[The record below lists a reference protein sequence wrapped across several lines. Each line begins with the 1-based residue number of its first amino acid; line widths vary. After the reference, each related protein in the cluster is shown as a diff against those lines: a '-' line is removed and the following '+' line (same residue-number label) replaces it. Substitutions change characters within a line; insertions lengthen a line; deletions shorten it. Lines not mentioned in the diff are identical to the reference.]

1 MAGEWGTREEFQHPR
16 DSHGRFR
23 NSFKMSGAAIEKIS
37 TLLEGFN
44 PKTFPT
50 NEDAAKYTNGI
61 AASKQRGP
69 RANKLMERL
78 LANYPQMNAKLRARD
93 DSGPDIAAM
102 DASMAPLPDQ
112 VILSRVVGPE
122 AFGLKPESIARME
135 EYTGK
140 LVADRGYSSTNIGT
154 PLAGGQGPS
163 ITMVIAVPAGTRAVV
178 PSADSPT
185 REVVLDREQPLRI
198 TKVTPDGKGGF
209 YVMAVATEKGSV
221 GNKRTKKLGTRLRKG
236 QEEKDLQLPET
247 PVTAPAPAQAPNA
260 PQQAPAVQA
269 PTVEQGPVRPKQ
281 GRPAG
286 PGPGERNEPVAAESI
301 GPGGKTAKPADQPQP
316 AEKAP
321 EVAGPAPKASPT
333 PAPEPAP
340 AATPE
345 APKAP
350 AKGEPKPTPEP
361 GQLPSHEEVA
371 LRIQAEEREK
381 RRRFADERR
390 QREDSQARRDKDQE
404 RKSREVAA
412 EQRRLRAEADER
424 AALDAQVMEIGAR
437 IGEPPPKDQMTR
449 RLLALM
455 DDSVKSHRVSRKKAA
470 QTVRGSSLR
479 NESPEH
485 KRFLDKYADS
495 LAPEV
500 AVQPDSVGLIHQT
513 VPELRA
519 KARDEKVTIPKSVRT
534 KDAIVDFLADKL
546 AEKDA
551 TTREAAPQAPVAV
564 PTPAKA
570 APARLTPSMAVGKT
584 NASRVE
590 PGTTVLVRQ
599 RPDGTWEASTT
610 KTGATPMT
618 VTRKQAIQYKGRGGV
633 RVSGTGP
640 DGQEIT
646 IKDGP
651 GIQTFWVSEPGAA
664 RPARATKPKLSDT
677 EQVDLVKQAYEDLRK
692 GGDFVSI
699 ADLRDRMTKAGLSRA
714 EQDRILTRLERDPSV
729 NIVPQSNQKVLT
741 DRERAAA
748 IHIGGQD
755 KHALFIE
762 PTGRIGGPAPEV
774 GSVAPK
780 QWGEVPTWLSG
791 KSDDEL
797 QKAMRSIFNRPPSP
811 ARDIALD
818 AIDAELTRREGV
830 KKLEA
835 RSRDIDTEA
844 DAHLESGGAYTDLDM
859 DPTALEHAQR
869 LGLID
874 ANRRPGERREQA
886 LRRMYKEHVHNQW
899 LQAEE
904 DTNGVL
910 LNRAGV
916 QAGISPLVLWGAS
929 LDRARKYSSPELA
942 QWWADHGG
950 RSTYDDFRAQ
960 WLGGRAARQAAE
972 AKRGKGRGRDFEL

>member
-1 MAGEWGTREEFQHPR
+1 MAGEWGTREEFLHPR

-50 NEDAAKYTNGI
+50 NEDAAKYANGI

-154 PLAGGQGPS
+154 PLAGGQAPS

-198 TKVTPDGKGGF
+198 TKVTPDGRGGF

-301 GPGGKTAKPADQPQP
+301 GPGGKAAKPADQPQP
-316 AEKAP
+316 DEKAP
-321 EVAGPAPKASPT
+321 EVAEPAPKASPT

-350 AKGEPKPTPEP
+350 AKEEPKPVPTPESE
-361 GQLPSHEEVA
+361 QLPSHEEVA

-424 AALDAQVMEIGAR
+424 AALDAQVMQIGAR

-455 DDSVKSHRVSRKKAA
+455 DDSVKSRRVSKKKAA
-470 QTVRGSSLR
+470 ETVRGSSLR

-495 LAPEV
+495 LAP
-500 AVQPDSVGLIHQT
+500 A
-513 VPELRA
+513 A
-519 KARDEKVTIPKSVRT
+519 APKP
-534 KDAIVDFLADKL
+534 A
-546 AEKDA
+546 
-551 TTREAAPQAPVAV
+551 EAAPQAPVAV
-564 PTPAKA
+564 PAPAKA

-618 VTRKQAIQYKGRGGV
+618 VTRKQAVQYKGRGGV

-664 RPARATKPKLSDT
+664 KPARVSKPKLSDN
-677 EQVDLVKQAYEDLRK
+677 EQVDLVKQSYEDLRK

-714 EQDRILTRLERDPSV
+714 DQDRLLARLERDPDI

-741 DRERAAA
+741 DRDRAAA

-762 PTGRIGGPAPEV
+762 PTGRIGGPGPEV

-797 QKAMRSIFNRPPSP
+797 QKAMRSIFNRPASP

-818 AIDAELTRREGV
+818 AIDKELTRREGV
-830 KKLEA
+830 RKLEA

-910 LNRAGV
+910 LSRAGV
-916 QAGISPLVLWGAS
+916 QAGISPLVLWGAN

-942 QWWADHGG
+942 QWWAEHGG